1 MPHWAGFMTMRHEVD
16 QAESFRPWVAEP
28 STESVTSIDPAT
40 LATPGL
46 FGFIVQWHLPDVTLG
61 RTLDDDDQPV
71 VVLVAD
77 DGSHAEIA
85 MNPNADG
92 YRLRQY
98 GPQRLWDRVEEAAT
112 FWNDEGRPS
121 YERFGITATT
131 HGQHLWYDNPHGPR
145 RWPLEGSADRT

>member
-1 MPHWAGFMTMRHEVD
+1 MTMRHEVD